1 VAIVTETP
9 VAERAPAPAYRS
21 VFLKLVLVMLGMA
34 SCLLVL
40 VAGFFWL
47 IVSPTVGASIDRML
61 DDYARRFA
69 QESPGEAEARRLAER
84 LELQVR
90 YEGPDGSW
98 TTDQR
103 LPTIAEAQ
111 QAAGGQEV
119 IGASGHSRHL
129 VRAPN
134 GGHYLLE
141 WEFGRRNAAAHD
153 KLLLLLLAMMLAVLV
168 VAHAVLRR
176 GLRPLRELQTGVARL
191 GRGELEVTLA
201 VQAHDEFG
209 ALTAAFNTMAAGIR
223 EQVRARDQM
232 LLDVSHELRSPL
244 TRLKVALALL
254 PESAK
259 KTQAEAD
266 VSEMESL
273 VAELLEFERLRDGRA
288 LRLARLDLVPLLH
301 EVARPYQG
309 ELPGVL
315 VGCPEVLLLDAD
327 AEALRRMFRNLLG
340 NAVKYALPD
349 SRPVEVT
356 ASSESSQVVVRIV
369 DDGPGIP
376 EADIGRI
383 FEPFFRVDRSRSRK
397 TGGYG
402 LGLGICRRIAT
413 AHGGTI
419 SVANAPG
426 RGACFTVTLPSA
438 AAHTPAHGSC

>member
-1 VAIVTETP
+1 MFV
-9 VAERAPAPAYRS
+9 
-21 VFLKLVLVMLGMA
+21 KLVLVMLGMA
-34 SCLLVL
+34 SCLLIP

-47 IVSPTVGASIDRML
+47 IVSPTVGASIDRLL

-98 TTDQR
+98 TTDER
-103 LPTIAEAQ
+103 LPTIAAAQ
-111 QAAGGQEV
+111 QAAHGREV

-129 VRAPN
+129 VRAAN

-141 WEFGRRNAAAHD
+141 WEFGRRNAAAHHR
-153 KLLLLLLAMMLAVLV
+153 LLLLLLAMMLTVLV

-176 GLRPLRELQTGVARL
+176 GLRPLRELQGGVARL
-191 GRGELEVTLA
+191 GRGELGVTLA
-201 VQAHDEFG
+201 VRAYDEFG
-209 ALTAAFNTMAAGIR
+209 ALTAAFNAMAAGIR

-254 PESAK
+254 PNSTK

-266 VSEMESL
+266 VVEMESL
-273 VAELLEFERLRDGRA
+273 VAELLEFERLRDGGV
-288 LRLARLDLVPLLH
+288 LRLVRLDLVPLLH
-301 EVARPYQG
+301 EAARPYRD
-309 ELPGVL
+309 EPPGVR
-315 VGCPEVLLLDAD
+315 VSCPQALLLDAD
-327 AEALRRMFRNLLG
+327 AEALRRAFRNLLG
-340 NAVKYALPD
+340 NAVKYALPE
-349 SRPVEVT
+349 SRPVEVN
-356 ASSESSQVVVRIV
+356 ASIAGSHVVVRVV

-383 FEPFFRVDRSRSRK
+383 FEPFFRVDRSRSRR

-402 LGLGICRRIAT
+402 LGLSICRRIAA

-419 SVANAPG
+419 SVVNEPG
-426 RGACFTVTLPSA
+426 RGACFTVTLPSPA
-438 AAHTPAHGSC
+438 TLEPAHGCR